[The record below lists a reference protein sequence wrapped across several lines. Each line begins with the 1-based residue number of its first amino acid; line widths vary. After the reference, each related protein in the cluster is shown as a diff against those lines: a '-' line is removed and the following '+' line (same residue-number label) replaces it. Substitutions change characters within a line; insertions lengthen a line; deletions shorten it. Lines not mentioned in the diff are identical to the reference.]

1 MGLLLF
7 YLFLAI
13 SVSFLCSVMEAVLL
27 TTPTSFLSMKEEQGL
42 TAATLFKKLKQNID
56 RPLSA
61 ILSLNTIAHTVGA
74 AGVGAQAAIVFENVS
89 FGLIS
94 ASLTILILV
103 FSEILPK
110 TIGAYYWKSIALGS
124 PRIINFMVMIT
135 YPMVV
140 ISEGLTKIISK
151 GGKDSSS
158 VSREEFSAMVNVGEE
173 EGLIGSAE
181 NRIIQNI
188 IKLRSVKV
196 EDVMTPRVV
205 VETASEE
212 MTIEEF
218 HRNKNYKHFSRIPIY
233 SSQGKEE
240 FTGFVHRQDVIENMA
255 NDNFDVKLKAIK
267 RDIVVVPNMQPLT
280 VLWEQFLDKK
290 AHIALIVDEYGGFD
304 GIVTLED
311 VIETILGLEIMDE
324 RDVTPDMQQYAR
336 ERWNKRL
343 DKYRQL
349 SDK

>member
-7 YLFLAI
+7 YLFLAL

-27 TTPTSFLSMKEEQGL
+27 TTPMSFVSMKEEQGVK
-42 TAATLFKKLKQNID
+42 AGALFKRLKQNID

-61 ILSLNTIAHTVGA
+61 ILSLNTIAHTIGA
-74 AGVGAQAAIVFENVS
+74 AGVGAQATLVFNNIS

-94 ASLTILILV
+94 ATLTILILV

-110 TIGAYYWKSIALGS
+110 TIGAYYWKSIAMGS
-124 PRIINFMVMIT
+124 AKIINIMVFIT
-135 YPMVV
+135 YPLVV

-151 GGKDSSS
+151 GGRDNAS
-158 VSREEFSAMVNVGEE
+158 VSREEFSAMVNIGEE

-188 IKLRSVKV
+188 IKLRGVKV

-218 HRNKNYKHFSRIPIY
+218 HNNKNYRNFSRIPIY
-233 SSQGKEE
+233 SSTGKEDII
-240 FTGFVHRQDVIENMA
+240 GFVHRQDVIENVA
-255 NDNFDVKLKAIK
+255 NDNFGVKLKSIK
-267 RDIVVVPNMQPLT
+267 REITVVPNFQPLT
-280 VLWEQFLDKK
+280 VLWERLLSKK
-290 AHIALIVDEYGGFD
+290 AHIALVVDEYGGFE

-324 RDVTPDMQQYAR
+324 RDVNPDMQQYAR
-336 ERWNKRL
+336 ERWKKRL
-343 DKYRQL
+343 DKYKQL